1 MPSFAKHREVQA
13 IAKNVLAELGQSIVP
28 TDTEASIAERAT
40 SLLANAGVSE
50 TWYHNC
56 PAFVLL
62 GSRSCLSISGR
73 DYKPANE
80 PVGDNNLVTI
90 DLSPMRQG
98 AWGDC
103 ARSFYIEGGR
113 AVETP
118 GGSEFLAG
126 KEAERLLHAKMVEFT
141 TPKTTFQ
148 DLFAFANREIA
159 RLGFENLDFLQ
170 NVGHSIES
178 HPDARQYVQAENT
191 LPLGEVALFTFE
203 PHIRAAGGR
212 WGFKHENIYYF
223 DSDGRITEL

>member
-1 MPSFAKHREVQA
+1 MPSFAEHRDVQA
-13 IAKNVLAELGQSIVP
+13 IAKEVLVALGPSIVP
-28 TDTEASIAERAT
+28 TDTEESIARRAIN
-40 SLLANAGVSE
+40 LLAEAGVSE
-50 TWYHNC
+50 TWYHDC

-73 DYKPANE
+73 EYEPASE
-80 PVGDNNLVTI
+80 PVGDKNLVTI
-90 DLSPMRQG
+90 DLSPMLNG

-113 AVETP
+113 TVEIP
-118 GGSEFLAG
+118 SGSEFLAG
-126 KEAERLLHAKMVEFT
+126 LEAEHLLHARMIGFT

-148 DLFAFANREIA
+148 DLFEFANGEIYA
-159 RLGFENLDFLQ
+159 LGFENLDFLR

-178 HPDARQYVQAENT
+178 HPNRRRYIQAENS

-223 DSDGRITEL
+223 DSDGRIAEL